1 MMHQK
6 RGCFW
11 RERERERER
20 EMLMNVFS
28 RLASSVVQPAY
39 NTVNKVLMS
48 QKQNLKDYSHRN
60 SIHSRL
66 SPTKSPGSP
75 SKIFR
80 NLNFSGDSN
89 GGFLERA
96 WLYSL
101 TPWGVPA
108 KSPGSPWIPS

>member
-1 MMHQK
+1 
-6 RGCFW
+6 
-11 RERERERER
+11 
-20 EMLMNVFS
+20 MLMNVFS

-96 WLYSL
+96 
-101 TPWGVPA
+101 
-108 KSPGSPWIPS
+108 